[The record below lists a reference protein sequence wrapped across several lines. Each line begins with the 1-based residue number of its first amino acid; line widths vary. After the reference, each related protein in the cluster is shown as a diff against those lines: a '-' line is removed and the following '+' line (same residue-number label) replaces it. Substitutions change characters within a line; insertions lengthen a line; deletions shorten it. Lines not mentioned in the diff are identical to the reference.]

1 MTKTMNRTGK
11 ATDYTIK
18 SFTIL
23 DFMNPTYFNL
33 EQSFHDTDRHIYCF
47 VFDINKMGEM
57 SDEQLEQTWKAMRLF
72 TSDKIM
78 LGNSTLLF
86 EMEDI
91 DGFNPAKEVNV
102 CVYDLDFYEI
112 TDRYM
117 RWDKN
122 HPCINSKCSDQNDEQ
137 RRHIYTEW
145 ERIGKTLKDI

>member
-1 MTKTMNRTGK
+1 MIQAMNRAETTTTSTVK
-11 ATDYTIK
+11 NL
-18 SFTIL
+18 TIL

-33 EQSFHDTDRHIYCF
+33 ERSFHDTDRHMYCF
-47 VFDINKMGEM
+47 VFDINKMGNM
-57 SDEQLEQTWKAMRLF
+57 SNEQREQILETMWMF

-86 EMEDI
+86 EMEDS
-91 DGFNPAKEVNV
+91 DGFNPTKEVNV
-102 CVYDLDFYEI
+102 CVYDLDFNEV

-122 HPCINSKCSDQNDEQ
+122 HPCINSKCADQNDEQ

-145 ERIGKTLKDI
+145 DRIGKTLKYI